1 MKHVNIAIDGPSGA
15 GKGTLARMLAS
26 HFDLIYVDTG
36 AMYRSVG
43 LYVLRHGAASKH
55 EEAVTALLP
64 EIRVEM
70 KHDDAGLQRMY
81 LNGDDVTE
89 DIRLPEV
96 SIYASDVSAMK
107 PVRRALMDMQRGIAE
122 ECSVVM
128 DGRDIGT
135 VVLPNAE
142 LKIFLTA
149 SAEERA
155 NRRCAELRAKGID
168 AEYEDVLRDMQYR
181 DKNDSTR
188 KEAPLR
194 PAEDSVH
201 IDTTGLTLEE
211 SFELLKKTVSERL
224 GI

>member
-1 MKHVNIAIDGPSGA
+1 
-15 GKGTLARMLAS
+15 
-26 HFDLIYVDTG
+26 
-36 AMYRSVG
+36 
-43 LYVLRHGAASKH
+43 
-55 EEAVTALLP
+55 
-64 EIRVEM
+64 M
-70 KHDDAGLQRMY
+70 KHDDVGLQRMY